1 MSTRINLWR
10 ALFGE
15 KPRILLEN
23 SDFTVTSFRYDS
35 GVEGLKIAN
44 SRGHLIILP
53 WMGQMIWDA
62 QFDGHG
68 LTMCNMFRQPKPATE
83 VIETYGCFAFHSGL
97 LANGCPSAEDTHLL
111 HGEMACAAM
120 DEAWMELEGDMLRLT
135 GRYEYVM
142 GFGHHYLAQPT
153 VVLHKS
159 STLFDIKMA
168 VTNLASV
175 DMPLQYMCHMN
186 YAYIPNATFSQN
198 IPDEI
203 LRLRESVPSHV
214 NPTAQ
219 WLAFNQR
226 IMQGEVSLSD
236 SIETDKEGNALQLMD
251 VVGVDDTM
259 LDDIH
264 DRDSALRLHQIIRE
278 RLTTREAEIIRLRY
292 GLGGTIPLTQREIA
306 ASFGISRSYVSR
318 RGYCKRRPESL
329 VGQGFRAS
337 SVTRI
342 VPRLLY
348 AVRKSRISGHS
359 LVRTINRVVFGI
371 LPSRKYQSFQK

>member
-97 LANGCPSAEDTHLL
+97 LANGCPSVEDTHLL

-120 DEAWMELEGDMLRLT
+120 DEAWLELDGDMLRLN

-159 STLFDIKMA
+159 STLF
-168 VTNLASV
+168 
-175 DMPLQYMCHMN
+175 
-186 YAYIPNATFSQN
+186 
-198 IPDEI
+198 
-203 LRLRESVPSHV
+203 
-214 NPTAQ
+214 
-219 WLAFNQR
+219 
-226 IMQGEVSLSD
+226 EVYW
-236 SIETDKEGNALQLMD
+236 Q
-251 VVGVDDTM
+251 
-259 LDDIH
+259 
-264 DRDSALRLHQIIRE
+264 
-278 RLTTREAEIIRLRY
+278 
-292 GLGGTIPLTQREIA
+292 
-306 ASFGISRSYVSR
+306 
-318 RGYCKRRPESL
+318 
-329 VGQGFRAS
+329 
-337 SVTRI
+337 
-342 VPRLLY
+342 
-348 AVRKSRISGHS
+348 
-359 LVRTINRVVFGI
+359 
-371 LPSRKYQSFQK
+371 

>member
-120 DEAWMELEGDMLRLT
+120 DEAWLELDGDMLRLN

-175 DMPLQYMCHMN
+175 DMPLQYM
-186 YAYIPNATFSQN
+186 
-198 IPDEI
+198 
-203 LRLRESVPSHV
+203 
-214 NPTAQ
+214 

-226 IMQGEVSLSD
+226 IMQGEASLSTLSQPEFYD
-236 SIETDKEGNALQLMD
+236 PEIVFFADKLDAYTDQPEFRMISPDGTTFVTRFYSAELNYVTRWILYNGEQQVAAFALPA
-251 VVGVDDTM
+251 T
-259 LDDIH
+259 
-264 DRDSALRLHQIIRE
+264 
-278 RLTTREAEIIRLRY
+278 
-292 GLGGTIPLTQREIA
+292 
-306 ASFGISRSYVSR
+306 
-318 RGYCKRRPESL
+318 CRPEGYL
-329 VGQGFRAS
+329 AAQRNGTLIQVAPQQTRTFT
-337 SVTRI
+337 VT
-342 VPRLLY
+342 
-348 AVRKSRISGHS
+348 
-359 LVRTINRVVFGI
+359 TGI
-371 LPSRKYQSFQK
+371 E

>member
-1 MSTRINLWR
+1 MSTRIYLWR

-62 QFDGHG
+62 QFDGHS

-153 VVLHKS
+153 VVLHRS

-226 IMQGEVSLSD
+226 IMQGRSLS
-236 SIETDKEGNALQLMD
+236 
-251 VVGVDDTM
+251 VD
-259 LDDIH
+259 
-264 DRDSALRLHQIIRE
+264 
-278 RLTTREAEIIRLRY
+278 AES
-292 GLGGTIPLTQREIA
+292 T
-306 ASFGISRSYVSR
+306 
-318 RGYCKRRPESL
+318 
-329 VGQGFRAS
+329 
-337 SVTRI
+337 
-342 VPRLLY
+342 
-348 AVRKSRISGHS
+348 
-359 LVRTINRVVFGI
+359 GI
-371 LPSRKYQSFQK
+371 L